1 MANLIQSEYTGLLQ
15 VHSNK
20 EGLSSG
26 KELYNNICATC
37 HDSKA
42 DIKYKSI
49 KYAGVV
55 PNLCGD
61 VNTIADYAWH
71 YKKGT
76 RNRYNMA
83 EVMQEKIKTLSKQDF
98 LDTELYIKSLCA
110 RLARSQDANKEA
122 AGKSSQKSSTPKAQK

>member
-15 VHSNK
+15 VHLNE

-37 HDSKA
+37 HGSKA
-42 DIKYKSI
+42 DIKYKI
-49 KYAGVV
+49 VV
-55 PNLCGD
+55 PNLCD
-61 VNTIADYAWH
+61 VNTIANYAWH

-110 RLARSQDANKEA
+110 RLARSKDAKKEA

>member
-26 KELYNNICATC
+26 KELYNNICAAC
-37 HDSKA
+37 HGSKA
-42 DIKYKSI
+42 DIKYKI
-49 KYAGVV
+49 VV
-55 PNLCGD
+55 PNLCD

-98 LDTELYIKSLCA
+98 LDTELYIKSICT
-110 RLARSQDANKEA
+110 RLARSQDAKKEA
-122 AGKSSQKSSTPKAQK
+122 KDKSSQKSSTPKAQK

>member
-20 EGLSSG
+20 EELSSG
-26 KELYNNICATC
+26 KELYNNICAAC
-37 HDSKA
+37 HDSKTN
-42 DIKYKSI
+42 IKYKGI
-49 KYAGVV
+49 V
-55 PNLCGD
+55 PNLCD
-61 VNTIADYAWH
+61 VNTIGDYAWH

-76 RNRYNMA
+76 RNRYNMT

-110 RLARSQDANKEA
+110 RLARSQDAKKEA
-122 AGKSSQKSSTPKAQK
+122 KDKSRQKSSTPKAQK

>member
-26 KELYNNICATC
+26 KELYNNICAAC
-37 HDSKA
+37 HGSKA

-49 KYAGVV
+49 V
-55 PNLCGD
+55 PNLCD

-76 RNRYNMA
+76 RNRYNMT

-110 RLARSQDANKEA
+110 RLAKSQDAKKEA
-122 AGKSSQKSSTPKAQK
+122 EDKSSQKSSTPKAQK

>member
-26 KELYNNICATC
+26 KELYNNICAAC
-37 HDSKA
+37 HGSKTN
-42 DIKYKSI
+42 IKYK
-49 KYAGVV
+49 GVV
-55 PNLCGD
+55 PNLCD

-110 RLARSQDANKEA
+110 RLARSKEA
-122 AGKSSQKSSTPKAQK
+122 KKEAKDKSSQKSSTPKAQK

>member
-15 VHSNK
+15 VHSNE

-26 KELYNNICATC
+26 KELYNNICAAC
-37 HDSKA
+37 HGSKA

-49 KYAGVV
+49 V
-55 PNLCGD
+55 PNLCD

-98 LDTELYIKSLCA
+98 LDIELYIKSLCA
-110 RLARSQDANKEA
+110 RLARSQDAKKEA
-122 AGKSSQKSSTPKAQK
+122 KGKSSQKSSTPKAQK

>member
-26 KELYNNICATC
+26 KELYNNICAAC
-37 HDSKA
+37 HGSKA

-49 KYAGVV
+49 V
-55 PNLCGD
+55 PNLCD

-76 RNRYNMA
+76 RNRYNMT

-98 LDTELYIKSLCA
+98 LDTELYIKSICP
-110 RLARSQDANKEA
+110 RLAKSEEANKEVV
-122 AGKSSQKSSTPKAQK
+122 GKSSQKSSAPKAQK

>member
-26 KELYNNICATC
+26 KELYNNICAAC
-37 HDSKA
+37 HGSKA

-49 KYAGVV
+49 V
-55 PNLCGD
+55 PNLCD
-61 VNTIADYAWH
+61 VKTIADYTWH

-76 RNRYNMA
+76 RNRYNMT
-83 EVMQEKIKTLSKQDF
+83 EVMQEKIKTLSKQYF

-110 RLARSQDANKEA
+110 RLARSQDAKKEA
-122 AGKSSQKSSTPKAQK
+122 EDKSSQKSSTPKAQK

>member
-15 VHSNK
+15 VHSNE

-26 KELYNNICATC
+26 KELYNNICAAC
-37 HDSKA
+37 HGSKA

-49 KYAGVV
+49 V
-55 PNLCGD
+55 PNLCD
-61 VNTIADYAWH
+61 VKTIANYAWH

-76 RNRYNMA
+76 RNRYNMT
-83 EVMQEKIKTLSKQDF
+83 EIMQEKIKTLSKQDF

-110 RLARSQDANKEA
+110 RLARSQDAKKEA
-122 AGKSSQKSSTPKAQK
+122 KDKSRQKSSTPKAQK

>member
-1 MANLIQSEYTGLLQ
+1 MANLIQSEYTWLLQ

-26 KELYNNICATC
+26 KELYNNICAAC
-37 HDSKA
+37 HGSKA

-49 KYAGVV
+49 V
-55 PNLCGD
+55 PNLCD
-61 VNTIADYAWH
+61 VKTIADYVWH

-110 RLARSQDANKEA
+110 RLARSQDAKKEA
-122 AGKSSQKSSTPKAQK
+122 KGKSRQKSSTPKAQK

>member
-15 VHSNK
+15 VHSNE

-26 KELYNNICATC
+26 KELYNNICAAC
-37 HDSKA
+37 HGSKA
-42 DIKYKSI
+42 DV

-55 PNLCGD
+55 PNLCD
-61 VNTIADYAWH
+61 VDTIADYAWH

-110 RLARSQDANKEA
+110 RLARSQDAKKEA
-122 AGKSSQKSSTPKAQK
+122 NKDTAGKSRQKSSTPKAQK

>member
-15 VHSNK
+15 VHLNE

-26 KELYNNICATC
+26 KELYNNICAAC
-37 HDSKA
+37 HGSKA

-49 KYAGVV
+49 V
-55 PNLCGD
+55 PNLCD
-61 VNTIADYAWH
+61 VKTIADYVWH

-76 RNRYNMA
+76 RNLYNMA

-110 RLARSQDANKEA
+110 RLARSQDAKKEA
-122 AGKSSQKSSTPKAQK
+122 KGKSSQKSSILKEQK

>member
-15 VHSNK
+15 VHSNE

-26 KELYNNICATC
+26 KELYNNICAAC
-37 HDSKA
+37 HGSKA
-42 DIKYKSI
+42 DIKYKS
-49 KYAGVV
+49 VV
-55 PNLCGD
+55 PNLCD
-61 VNTIADYAWH
+61 VKTIADYAWH

-98 LDTELYIKSLCA
+98 LDTELYIKSICP
-110 RLARSQDANKEA
+110 RLAKSEEANKEA
-122 AGKSSQKSSTPKAQK
+122 AGKSSQKSSTAKVQK

>member
-15 VHSNK
+15 VHLNE

-26 KELYNNICATC
+26 KELYNNICAAC
-37 HDSKA
+37 HGSKA
-42 DIKYKSI
+42 DV

-76 RNRYNMA
+76 RNRYNMT
-83 EVMQEKIKTLSKQDF
+83 EIMQEKIKTLSKQDF

-110 RLARSQDANKEA
+110 RPAKSKDVKKRS
-122 AGKSSQKSSTPKAQK
+122 

>member
-15 VHSNK
+15 VHSNE

-26 KELYNNICATC
+26 KELYNNICAAC
-37 HDSKA
+37 HGSKA

-49 KYAGVV
+49 V
-55 PNLCGD
+55 PNLCD

-98 LDTELYIKSLCA
+98 LDTELYIKSICT
-110 RLARSQDANKEA
+110 RLARSQDAKKEA
-122 AGKSSQKSSTPKAQK
+122 KDKSSQKSSTPKAQK

>member
-15 VHSNK
+15 VHSNE

-26 KELYNNICATC
+26 KELYNNICAAC
-37 HDSKA
+37 HGSKA

-49 KYAGVV
+49 V
-55 PNLCGD
+55 PNLCD

-110 RLARSQDANKEA
+110 A
-122 AGKSSQKSSTPKAQK
+122 ATSDKASQKNNKNTKK

>member
-26 KELYNNICATC
+26 KELYNNICAAC
-37 HDSKA
+37 HGSKA

-49 KYAGVV
+49 V
-55 PNLCGD
+55 PNLCD
-61 VNTIADYAWH
+61 VKTIADYAWH

-76 RNRYNMA
+76 RNRYNMT
-83 EVMQEKIKTLSKQDF
+83 EVMQEKIKTLSNQYF

-110 RLARSQDANKEA
+110 RLARSQDAKKEA
-122 AGKSSQKSSTPKAQK
+122 KDKSIQKSSTPKAQK

>member
-15 VHSNK
+15 VHSNE

-37 HDSKA
+37 HGSKA

-49 KYAGVV
+49 V
-55 PNLCGD
+55 PNLCD
-61 VNTIADYAWH
+61 VKTIADYAWY

-76 RNRYNMA
+76 RNLYNMA

-98 LDTELYIKSLCA
+98 LDTELYIKSICT
-110 RLARSQDANKEA
+110 RLARSQDAKKEA
-122 AGKSSQKSSTPKAQK
+122 KGKSSQKSSTSKAQK

>member
-20 EGLSSG
+20 EELSSG
-26 KELYNNICATC
+26 KELYNNICAAC
-37 HDSKA
+37 HGSKA
-42 DIKYKSI
+42 DIKYKGI
-49 KYAGVV
+49 V
-55 PNLCGD
+55 PNLCD

-98 LDTELYIKSLCA
+98 LDTEIYIKSVCP
-110 RLARSQDANKEA
+110 RLAKSQEANKEV

>member
-15 VHSNK
+15 IHSNK

-26 KELYNNICATC
+26 KELYNNICAAC
-37 HDSKA
+37 HGSKT

-49 KYAGVV
+49 V
-55 PNLCGD
+55 PNLCD
-61 VNTIADYAWH
+61 VNTIADYVWH

-76 RNRYNMA
+76 RNRYNMT

-110 RLARSQDANKEA
+110 ILARSKDAKKEA
-122 AGKSSQKSSTPKAQK
+122 KDKSSQKSSTPKAQK

>member
-26 KELYNNICATC
+26 KELYNNICAAC
-37 HDSKA
+37 HGSKA
-42 DIKYKSI
+42 DIKYKGI
-49 KYAGVV
+49 V
-55 PNLCGD
+55 PNLCD
-61 VNTIADYAWH
+61 VKTIADYAWH
-71 YKKGT
+71 YKKST

-98 LDTELYIKSLCA
+98 LDTELYIKSICT
-110 RLARSQDANKEA
+110 RLARSQDAKKEA
-122 AGKSSQKSSTPKAQK
+122 KDKSSQKSSTPKAQK

>member
-26 KELYNNICATC
+26 KELYNNICAAC
-37 HDSKA
+37 HGSKA

-49 KYAGVV
+49 V
-55 PNLCGD
+55 PNLCD
-61 VNTIADYAWH
+61 VNTIADYVWH

-76 RNRYNMA
+76 RNRYNMT
-83 EVMQEKIKTLSKQDF
+83 EIMQEKIKTLSRQDF
-98 LDTELYIKSLCA
+98 LDTERYSKRLCA
-110 RLARSQDANKEA
+110 RLARRQDAKKEA
-122 AGKSSQKSSTPKAQK
+122 KDRSSQKSSTPKAQK

>member
-26 KELYNNICATC
+26 KELYNNICAAC
-37 HDSKA
+37 HGSKA
-42 DIKYKSI
+42 DV

-55 PNLCGD
+55 PNLCD
-61 VNTIADYAWH
+61 VDTIADYAWH

-76 RNRYNMA
+76 RNLYNMA

-98 LDTELYIKSLCA
+98 LDIELYIKSLCA

>member
-26 KELYNNICATC
+26 KELYNNICAAC
-37 HDSKA
+37 HGSKA

-49 KYAGVV
+49 V
-55 PNLCGD
+55 PNLCD
-61 VNTIADYAWH
+61 VKTIADYAWH
-71 YKKGT
+71 YKEGT

-110 RLARSQDANKEA
+110 RLARSQDAKKEA
-122 AGKSSQKSSTPKAQK
+122 KDKSRQKSSTPKAQK

>member
-15 VHSNK
+15 VHSNE

-26 KELYNNICATC
+26 KELYNNICAAC
-37 HDSKA
+37 HGSKA
-42 DIKYKSI
+42 DV

-55 PNLCGD
+55 PNLCD
-61 VNTIADYAWH
+61 VDTIADYAWH

-98 LDTELYIKSLCA
+98 LDIELYIKSLCA
-110 RLARSQDANKEA
+110 RLARSQDAKKEA
-122 AGKSSQKSSTPKAQK
+122 KGKSSQKSSTPKVQK

>member
-20 EGLSSG
+20 EELSSG
-26 KELYNNICATC
+26 KELYNNICAAC
-37 HDSKA
+37 HGSKA
-42 DIKYKSI
+42 DIKYKI
-49 KYAGVV
+49 VV
-55 PNLCGD
+55 PNLCD
-61 VNTIADYAWH
+61 VNTIADYVWH
-71 YKKGT
+71 YKKST

>member
-26 KELYNNICATC
+26 KELYNNICAAC

-49 KYAGVV
+49 V
-55 PNLCGD
+55 PNLCD
-61 VNTIADYAWH
+61 VKTIADYAWH

-76 RNRYNMA
+76 SNRYNMT

-110 RLARSQDANKEA
+110 RLARSQDAKKEA
-122 AGKSSQKSSTPKAQK
+122 KDKSRQKSSTPKAQK

>member
-26 KELYNNICATC
+26 KELYNNICDAC

-42 DIKYKSI
+42 DIIYKSI
-49 KYAGVV
+49 V
-55 PNLCGD
+55 PNLCD
-61 VNTIADYAWH
+61 LNTIADYAWH

-76 RNRYNMA
+76 RNLYNMA

>member
-42 DIKYKSI
+42 DAKYKGI
-49 KYAGVV
+49 V
-55 PNLCGD
+55 PNLCD

-110 RLARSQDANKEA
+110 RLAKSQDAKKEA
-122 AGKSSQKSSTPKAQK
+122 KDKSSQKSSTPKVQK

>member
-15 VHSNK
+15 VHLNE

-37 HDSKA
+37 HDSKT

-49 KYAGVV
+49 V
-55 PNLCGD
+55 PNLCD

-76 RNRYNMA
+76 RNRYNMT
-83 EVMQEKIKTLSKQDF
+83 EIMQEKIKTLSKQDF

>member
-1 MANLIQSEYTGLLQ
+1 MANLIQSEHTGLLQ

-37 HDSKA
+37 HGSKA
-42 DIKYKSI
+42 DIKYKI
-49 KYAGVV
+49 VV
-55 PNLCGD
+55 PNLCD
-61 VNTIADYAWH
+61 VNTIANYAWH

-76 RNRYNMA
+76 RNPYNMA

>member
-26 KELYNNICATC
+26 KELYNNICAAC

-49 KYAGVV
+49 V
-55 PNLCGD
+55 PNLCD

-110 RLARSQDANKEA
+110 RLARSQDAKKEA
-122 AGKSSQKSSTPKAQK
+122 KDKSRQKSSTPKAQK

>member
-15 VHSNK
+15 VHLNE

-26 KELYNNICATC
+26 KELYNNICAAC
-37 HDSKA
+37 HGSKA

-49 KYAGVV
+49 VS
-55 PNLCGD
+55 NLCD

-76 RNRYNMA
+76 RNLYNMA